1 MRVGVSAGVPA
12 VIVVTRRDIVA
23 GPRLRYRSVAQYV
36 PYTRTNSVKKEA
48 RGIPT
53 PEEDKE
59 VMHEAFL
66 HAFEISRPEQCRI
79 PGMQEF
85 ASAILAREKIPSQQY
100 SDPLGHIFDEVD
112 ANGDAVLSAS
122 EVGQALRSHD
132 VEITDDQVSM
142 FMKAL
147 NVLGSSS
154 SSDATSSKKGASRE
168 RTNGEVSVEKKDF
181 RDLIVHMAAADF
193 QCTQLCDNA
202 FDSQSVTSCT
212 FESDDDVQRTLETW
226 RTGLLHSGV
235 IPTANVSMSTS
246 ESSSSGDDSSSSSVD
261 E

>member
-1 MRVGVSAGVPA
+1 MNVSQIRGIRGVVVKNPVIATTRHLGRIQSPA
-12 VIVVTRRDIVA
+12 TSHHRTTNTVCKTMNKD
-23 GPRLRYRSVAQYV
+23 RS
-36 PYTRTNSVKKEA
+36 
-48 RGIPT
+48 GIPT

-112 ANGDAVLSAS
+112 ANGDCVLSAS

-132 VEITDDQVSM
+132 IEITDDQVAM
-142 FMKAL
+142 FMKAMKR
-147 NVLGSSS
+147 LGGGSPVEEESQ
-154 SSDATSSKKGASRE
+154 
-168 RTNGEVSVEKKDF
+168 VCVEKKDF

-193 QCTQLCDNA
+193 QCAQLCENA
-202 FDSQSVTSCT
+202 FDSESVTSCT
-212 FESDDDVQRTLETW
+212 FESEDDVQRTLEVW
-226 RTGLLHSGV
+226 RTSLLHSGV
-235 IPTANVSMSTS
+235 IPTATVSLSSST
-246 ESSSSGDDSSSSSVD
+246 ESSSSSLDDD

>member
-1 MRVGVSAGVPA
+1 MNVSQIRGIRGVVVKNPVIATTRHLGRIQSPA
-12 VIVVTRRDIVA
+12 TGHHRTTNTVCKTMNKD
-23 GPRLRYRSVAQYV
+23 RS
-36 PYTRTNSVKKEA
+36 
-48 RGIPT
+48 GIPT

-112 ANGDAVLSAS
+112 ANGDCVLSAS

-132 VEITDDQVSM
+132 IEITDDQVAM
-142 FMKAL
+142 FMKAMKRL
-147 NVLGSSS
+147 GGGSSVEEES
-154 SSDATSSKKGASRE
+154 Q
-168 RTNGEVSVEKKDF
+168 VCVEKKDF

-193 QCTQLCDNA
+193 QCAQLCENA
-202 FDSQSVTSCT
+202 FDSESVTSCT
-212 FESDDDVQRTLETW
+212 FESEDDVQRTLEVW
-226 RTGLLHSGV
+226 RTSLLHSGV
-235 IPTANVSMSTS
+235 IPTATVSLSSST
-246 ESSSSGDDSSSSSVD
+246 ESSSSSLDDD